1 MRMNRV
7 TKKFLNKIWQP
18 FAVMAYV
25 FVVFYVATMAKD
37 PLTMALIIGSCL
49 AVPILYVFFRDSY
62 KDAKWEVEQENQM
75 ILNKIKGE

>member
-49 AVPILYVFFRDSY
+49 AVPLLYVFFRDAY
-62 KDAKWEVEQENQM
+62 KDAKREVEHENQM
-75 ILNKIKGE
+75 MLNKIKGN